1 MDWYCRNNNLSIKF
15 SYFLPIKV
23 VDDTTKRR
31 KIMSSTEAITSS
43 AKAVCDILKN
53 AQDKTLDQAKKQ
65 MELSVAL
72 SVGKESGKGS
82 QADFVA

>member
-1 MDWYCRNNNLSIKF
+1 
-15 SYFLPIKV
+15 
-23 VDDTTKRR
+23 
-31 KIMSSTEAITSS
+31 MSSTEAITSS

-53 AQDKTLDQAKKQ
+53 AQNKTLDQAKKQ